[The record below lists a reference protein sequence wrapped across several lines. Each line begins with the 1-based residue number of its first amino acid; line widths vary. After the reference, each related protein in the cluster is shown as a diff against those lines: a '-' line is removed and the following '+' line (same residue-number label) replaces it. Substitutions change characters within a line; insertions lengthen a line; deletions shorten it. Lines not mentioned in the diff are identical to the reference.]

1 MNAVRTLKKTF
12 PTKKIIADMKV
23 ADTGTLEVEIAAKS
37 GASIINVLG
46 NVDNSTIEE
55 SVRAANLYGVEI
67 MVDFLA
73 VKDVVSRAKYLE
85 ESGVHYINL
94 HVGIDEQM
102 IGKTSIEMLKDV
114 RSAVA
119 IPIAVAG

>member
-1 MNAVRTLKKTF
+1 
-12 PTKKIIADMKV
+12 MKV

-67 MVDFLA
+67 
-73 VKDVVSRAKYLE
+73 R
-85 ESGVHYINL
+85 
-94 HVGIDEQM
+94 
-102 IGKTSIEMLKDV
+102 
-114 RSAVA
+114 
-119 IPIAVAG
+119 